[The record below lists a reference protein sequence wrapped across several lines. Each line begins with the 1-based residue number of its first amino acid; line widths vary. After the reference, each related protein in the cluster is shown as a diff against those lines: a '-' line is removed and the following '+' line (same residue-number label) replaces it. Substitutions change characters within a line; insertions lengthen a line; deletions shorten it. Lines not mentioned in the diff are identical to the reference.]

1 LPQNNILGL
10 PTNVTTQAIADGNWV
25 FLKPLSPGSHKIVF
39 KGGVQK
45 QQQQQQLQT
54 NTIAGVNANIVSGSN
69 GTFAFTSGWNFET
82 TYDLTVNID
91 ATNGYSHSSSSSSSN
106 QSLII
111 DQLNR
116 ITTTAAQHNVV
127 KLLADMVRNR
137 LHDAVNLL
145 EITSK
150 DRTIRNVS
158 FANFITKKYM
168 GIPADIDVEKR
179 RIAQDILARDKDA
192 RNIYFLTPNA
202 DVYFGEPFSDQ

>member
-39 KGGVQK
+39 KGEVQK
-45 QQQQQQLQT
+45 QQQQQQQQLQT
-54 NTIAGVNANIVSGSN
+54 NTIAGVNANTVSGSN

-91 ATNGYSHSSSSSSSN
+91 ATNGYSHSSSN

-137 LHDAVNLL
+137 LHDAVKPFGDNKQRSCY
-145 EITSK
+145 SK
-150 DRTIRNVS
+150 CIICKFYN
-158 FANFITKKYM
+158 
-168 GIPADIDVEKR
+168 
-179 RIAQDILARDKDA
+179 
-192 RNIYFLTPNA
+192 
-202 DVYFGEPFSDQ
+202 